1 MIKIAIIGG
10 TGLLGSNLVR
20 LFSQYDVKAFSRRL
34 GDNIF
39 NEKNNIINFNNMET
53 KLSNYFNKWI
63 PDIIINTVALVN
75 LEKCEKDYSKAYYI
89 NCEIAVNIAKIAQKY
104 NSYFIHISTDHYFN
118 DKKDLHNEIDKVIL
132 LNNYAKTKYE
142 AEKEIV
148 KINDKSLI
156 VRTNII
162 GYRRTKI
169 KSFFEWLLE
178 SLKSEDKIELYTNF
192 YTSPINVN
200 HLGDILLKCYN
211 KKLFGIYNISS
222 KEAINKYNFGLKVA
236 NKFEYNFQNVKKV
249 KLLNEGN
256 RLKRALSLGL
266 DVSKI
271 ENNLNI
277 SMPTID
283 EVIDSL
289 HKEQYE

>member
-1 MIKIAIIGG
+1 LIKIAIIGG

-34 GDNIF
+34 GNNIHDK
-39 NEKNNIINFNNMET
+39 KNNIIDFNNMET